1 MYVNWLQF
9 YSELVVSVLST
20 SALSVISFT
29 RFSGCVDDSGKEDSG
44 KDDSGK
50 EDSGKDDSGKDG
62 FDLFLLY
69 APPTPPPIYTLFVKL
84 ELLPFKN
91 ALLLVLKKE
100 IGVPS
105 SYIFDKKILLEEYN
119 LTHEISCFSH
129 QVIDFCICSFF
140 IESILS

>member
-29 RFSGCVDDSGKEDSG
+29 RFSSCV
-44 KDDSGK
+44 
-50 EDSGKDDSGKDG
+50 DDSGKDG

-69 APPTPPPIYTLFVKL
+69 VPPTPPPIYTLFVKL